1 MDTQDAPEAD
11 APEAEPAEAVPAAP
25 APVAEP
31 VRRLRFP
38 GQTGRWVAPLYLAL
52 AVLMLPWVVLL
63 AIQLPDRILTSN
75 YRLAWVGFDCLLL
88 VAMARTAWLAAR
100 ASPFVVNVASATAA
114 LLIVDAW
121 FDLTTSPPGRERLY
135 AVLAAGLLE
144 LPAAALSLWIAV
156 RAQRVIA
163 TTGAMP

>member
-1 MDTQDAPEAD
+1 
-11 APEAEPAEAVPAAP
+11 
-25 APVAEP
+25 
-31 VRRLRFP
+31 
-38 GQTGRWVAPLYLAL
+38 
-52 AVLMLPWVVLL
+52 
-63 AIQLPDRILTSN
+63 
-75 YRLAWVGFDCLLL
+75 RLAWVGFDCLLL

-135 AVLAAGLLE
+135 AVLAAALLE

-163 TTGAMP
+163 PPGALPPHRLALAPGWLRGRPSRPADRDAP